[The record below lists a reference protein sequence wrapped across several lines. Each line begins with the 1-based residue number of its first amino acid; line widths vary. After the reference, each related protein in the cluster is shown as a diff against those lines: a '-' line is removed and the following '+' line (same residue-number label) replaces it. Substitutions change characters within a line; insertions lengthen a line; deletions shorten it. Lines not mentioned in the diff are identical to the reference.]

1 MKKLVILSPADI
13 EYVLSISKKLSD
25 TRSIKGNF
33 SKGLAHIIEFYRCYH
48 LSRKIKPIILE
59 K

>member
-33 SKGLAHIIEFYRCYH
+33 SKGLAHIIEFYRNNSH
-48 LSRKIKPIILE
+48 QIKPFILE